1 MLMRCAALS
10 LATAAVGV
18 FAVGSAGA
26 DTAQADTAQS
36 DTAQADTAKKGR
48 VEVIELQIKDLEYKA
63 VDLGEAGPSLGDM
76 SVYCGTAVE
85 NGRKVGVG
93 AGTSQIVYLDGD
105 GGKATSQAVITLKLE
120 RGSLTMQS
128 LLTDRESPHDMAI
141 TGGTGAYKDARGSVR
156 YWDIATPQ
164 ERMRA
169 EILH

>member
-1 MLMRCAALS
+1 MGNNRVRPVLMRCAALS
-10 LATAAVGV
+10 LATAAIGV
-18 FAVGSAGA
+18 FAAGSAGA
-26 DTAQADTAQS
+26 GTGSGAGR
-36 DTAQADTAKKGR
+36 ADTAKKGR
-48 VEVIELQIKDLEYKA
+48 VEVIELRIKDLEYKA

-85 NGRKVGVG
+85 NGRAVGVG
-93 AGTSQIVYLDGD
+93 AGTSQIVHLDG
-105 GGKATSQAVITLKLE
+105 GRATSQAVITLELE

-128 LLTDRESPHDMAI
+128 LLTDRESPHDMAV

-156 YWDIATPQ
+156 YWDIATPK

>member
-1 MLMRCAALS
+1 MLMRCATLS

-18 FAVGSAGA
+18 LAAGSAGA
-26 DTAQADTAQS
+26 GTGTSAGKADTAG
-36 DTAQADTAKKGR
+36 KGR

-85 NGRKVGVG
+85 NGREVGVG
-93 AGTSQIVYLDGD
+93 AGTSQIINLD
-105 GGKATSQAVITLKLE
+105 GGKATSQAVITLELE

-128 LLTDRESPHDMAI
+128 LLTDRESPLDMAI

-156 YWDIATPQ
+156 YWDIATPK
-164 ERMRA
+164 ERMRV
-169 EILH
+169 EILR